1 MSETAVKE
9 IKAAEAVRQALSE
22 LGSDAKS
29 PDILVRAQE
38 IAGRPIS
45 KQTVYQY
52 KSNMK
57 QGRTSSKDEA
67 TKKISEPKAKSNPKD
82 RAHKDAFAS
91 PKSKSEHSLS
101 DMRKMFAVVKNL
113 QDLCNQVGGKENIVS
128 LMEFVS

>member
-9 IKAAEAVRQALSE
+9 IKTAEAVRQALAE
-22 LGSDAKS
+22 LGVDAKS

-52 KSNMK
+52 KSNIK
-57 QGRTSSKDEA
+57 QGRDSGKGTEE
-67 TKKISEPKAKSNPKD
+67 KKASEPKAKAKPKAK
-82 RAHKDAFAS
+82 AHKPAPAPRK
-91 PKSKSEHSLS
+91 PKAETSFS
-101 DMRKMFAVVKNL
+101 DMRKMLAIVKEL
-113 QDLCNQVGGKENIVS
+113 QEICNQAGGKQNVMS